1 MEKKKQSVTNES
13 RRGFIKTVGAGAVS
27 ASLAGSGVVGSSAA
41 LAASSAPGVPSGKPA
56 AGGYNIL
63 FIVTD
68 QERFFR
74 PGELPKDYRLPAHER
89 LAKRGVVFENHRIN
103 SCVCTSS
110 RSVLYTG
117 RHIQQTKMFDNA
129 NFPWSNNLAADIK
142 TLGHLMREAG
152 YYTAYK
158 GKWHLTKSFET
169 ENKLDAPEKF
179 FTKEMEAYGFADYI
193 GVGDII
199 AHTEGGYRHDGIIT
213 ETAISWLRS
222 KTDGLAQQG
231 KPWFL
236 AVNLVNPHDIMFYN
250 TDQPGQKVQEVGNL
264 AHLNHDPAH
273 ALYTKKWRTKLPA
286 SFGQR
291 IDAPGRPAAHN
302 EYNRGNNVML
312 GRIPDN
318 EEWRWHKRHNYYLNC
333 LRDVD
338 RHVMALLDEL
348 DARGLASNTIV
359 VLTSDHGELDGAHHL
374 SGKGATS
381 YREQNHVPLIVV
393 HPAYASG
400 KRCRA
405 VTTHLDIVP
414 TMISLTNASPETKA
428 GILQSLPGKDIS
440 AVLAAPEKAGHA
452 ALRDGQL
459 YCFNMFAT
467 IDGEFLEK
475 ASELV
480 RQPGGAEKL
489 KQGALRPNLT
499 KRGAIRSVF
508 DGRYQFTRYFSPKQ
522 HNRPTSMEELLKLN
536 DLELFDHQN
545 DPHELDNLA
554 MDPQKNAQLIL
565 AMNEKLN
572 KLIDAEVGEDAGQ
585 MLPGGVD
592 GGWVASPAVNDL

>member
-1 MEKKKQSVTNES
+1 MAKKTPHETDES
-13 RRGFIKTVGAGAVS
+13 RRGFIKTIGAGAVS
-27 ASLAGSGVVGSSAA
+27 ASFAAGSVVGSGAA
-41 LAASSAPGVPSGKPA
+41 LAAESSSSVPSGEPA

-63 FIVTD
+63 LIVTD

-129 NFPWSNNLAADIK
+129 NFPWSNNLPADLK
-142 TLGHLMREAG
+142 TMGHLLREAG

-169 ENKLDAPEKF
+169 ENKLEAPEKF
-179 FTKEMEAYGFADYI
+179 FTKEMEAYGFADYL

-213 ETAISWLRS
+213 ETAVSWLRS
-222 KTDGLAQQG
+222 KTGDLAKQG

-250 TDQPGQKVQEVGNL
+250 TDKPGEPVQGVGNL

-273 ALYTKKWRTKLPA
+273 ASYSKQWQTKLPA
-286 SFGQR
+286 SFSQR
-291 IDAPGRPAAHN
+291 VDAPGRPPAHA
-302 EYNRGNNVML
+302 EYNRANNVML
-312 GRIPDN
+312 GAIPEN

-338 RHVMALLDEL
+338 SHIMSLLDEL

-359 VLTSDHGELDGAHHL
+359 VFTSDHGELDGAHHL

-381 YREQNHVPLIVV
+381 YREQNHVPLIIA
-393 HPAYASG
+393 HPAHTGG
-400 KRCRA
+400 KRCKA

-414 TMISLTNASPETKA
+414 TLISMTNASPEKKA
-428 GILQSLPGKDIS
+428 AVAQGLPGKDIS
-440 AVLAAPEKAGHA
+440 PVLTAPEKAGYA
-452 ALRDGQL
+452 SVRDGQL

-475 ASELV
+475 ARDLV
-480 RQPGGAEKL
+480 RQPGGKEKL
-489 KQGALRPNLT
+489 QQGALRPDLM

-508 DGRYQFTRYFSPKQ
+508 DGRYQFARYFSPKQ
-522 HNRPTSMEELLKLN
+522 HNRPTNIDELVKFN
-536 DLELFDHQN
+536 DLELFDHQS
-545 DPHELDNLA
+545 DPHELNNLA
-554 MDPQKNAQLIL
+554 MDVKMNATLIL

-572 KLIDAEVGEDAGQ
+572 KLIDTEVGEDVGQ

-592 GGWVASPAVNDL
+592 GGWVASTAVNDL